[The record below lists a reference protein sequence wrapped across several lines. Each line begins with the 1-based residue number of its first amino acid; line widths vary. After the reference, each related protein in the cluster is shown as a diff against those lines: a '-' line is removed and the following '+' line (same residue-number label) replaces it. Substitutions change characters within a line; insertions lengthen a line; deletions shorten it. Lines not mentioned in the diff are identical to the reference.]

1 MTTIGLL
8 ITAIIAAMCSGVAYD
23 IIGYCIEQHKKKDYE
38 KLDKH
43 EDHIISGYHG
53 NVNEYSYSGTSNMNK
68 QIVYKVNGDF
78 NGDIKGDNVT
88 VILMGNGDFNGNIS
102 SKDGEVV
109 LLNGNIRGDVKAN
122 NVLCPT
128 EPKQVKCSNCV
139 HARFIS
145 LNGNREC
152 NLFSQFGVKV
162 NDNYHNCQLYKPI
175 KHKENNLAS
184 PYERIDFTYDGDKC
198 VNRYKSLALANVTC
212 PHCRK
217 SFLKNLKV
225 LTTVVDGEVSNTE
238 IQNYDGYILG

>member
-1 MTTIGLL
+1 MRL
-8 ITAIIAAMCSGVAYD
+8 ILIIISAIIVDEICWRLILHSVNGYARREERIYD
-23 IIGYCIEQHKKKDYE
+23 MSKYK
-38 KLDKH
+38 
-43 EDHIISGYHG
+43 EDNYRI
-53 NVNEYSYSGTSNMNK
+53 NK
-68 QIVYKVNGDF
+68 QTVYKVEGDF

-88 VILMGNGDFNGNIS
+88 VILMGNGNFNGDIN

-109 LLNGNIRGDVKAN
+109 VIKGDINGDVKAN
-122 NVLCPT
+122 KVLCPT
-128 EPKQVKCSNCV
+128 DPKQVKCSDCV
-139 HARFIS
+139 HVQKQRFIS
-145 LNGNREC
+145 LSGNREC
-152 NLFSQFGVKV
+152 NVCSQFGVKV
-162 NDNYHNCQLYKPI
+162 NDNYRNCQLYKPI

-225 LTTVVDGEVSNTE
+225 VTTVVDGEVSNTE